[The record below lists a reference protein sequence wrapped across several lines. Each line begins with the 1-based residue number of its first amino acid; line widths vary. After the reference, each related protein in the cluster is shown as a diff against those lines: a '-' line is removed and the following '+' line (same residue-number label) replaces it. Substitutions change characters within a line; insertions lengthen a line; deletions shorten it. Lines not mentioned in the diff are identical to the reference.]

1 MGKEEEVYKCEKGIS
16 LDECELAILR
26 IAVDKAEEK
35 EGHAIVNSPEVK
47 KIISI
52 IEQYLKDTKLVAYGG
67 TAINSILPLE
77 DQFYS
82 KDVEIPDY
90 DFFSPNAKEDA
101 KKLADIYVKKGFTE
115 VEAKNGVHEGTYKVF
130 VNFIPVADITY
141 IHKDIFSA
149 IKREAIKKDGI
160 LYAPPNYLRMAM
172 YLELSRPAGD
182 VSRWEKVLKR
192 ITLLNKNYPLQA
204 DNCWKK
210 DFQRKMDT
218 TDNNVDEIYDT
229 IRETFI
235 KDQVVFFGGYA
246 ISLYSAY
253 MPSKLKHKFKK
264 YPDFDVLSVTPKKTA
279 EKVKKA
285 LEKIGIDNVSL
296 IERSSIGEII
306 AEHYEIKINNE
317 TVAFVY
323 QPSACH
329 SYNII
334 NIDGEKVKI
343 ATIDTMLSFYLA
355 FLYANKKYYD
365 INRILCMSQ
374 YLFKVQQHNRLQQKG
389 LLRRFSVECYGHQ
402 ETLEEMRAHKAR
414 KFIELKGKKGTEEYE
429 KHFMRYRPADL
440 KADIN
445 TNTPISKSSSTK
457 SSSVKSLSKSSSS
470 STKSSL
476 SKSSSPMSL
485 SVKSSSPKSSTRPLS
500 IRSSSMKSSSIKSS
514 PTWSSTPTS
523 LSSRPS
529 SQRSSSQKSSTRTK
543 IIRKKRPKTKKK
555 GWWD

>member
-1 MGKEEEVYKCEKGIS
+1 MSKENDFYQCEKGIS
-16 LDECELAILR
+16 LEECELAILR
-26 IAVDKAEEK
+26 IAVDKAEEN

-52 IEQYLKDTKLVAYGG
+52 IEKFLKDTKLVAYGG

-90 DFFSPNAKEDA
+90 DFFSPTALEDA

-115 VEAKNGVHEGTYKVF
+115 VEAKNGIHEGTYKVF

-141 IHKDIFSA
+141 LQKDIF
-149 IKREAIKKDGI
+149 KAIKKEAINKHGI
-160 LYAPPNYLRMAM
+160 LYAPPNYLRMSM

-192 ITLLNKNYPLQA
+192 ITLLNKNYPLKA
-204 DNCWKK
+204 DNCWKQN
-210 DFQRKMDT
+210 FQRKMENDA
-218 TDNNVDEIYDT
+218 DIDEIYD
-229 IRETFI
+229 IVKDSLI
-235 KDQVVFFGGYA
+235 KDKVVFFGGYA

-264 YPDFDVLSVTPKKTA
+264 YPDFDVLSLTPKKTA
-279 EKVKKA
+279 NKVKNA
-285 LEKIGIDNVSL
+285 LKGIGITNVS
-296 IERSSIGEII
+296 ITKRASIGEII
-306 AEHYEIKINNE
+306 AEHYEIKIDDD

-323 QPSACH
+323 EPSACH

-334 NIDGEKVKI
+334 DIDGKKIKI

-365 INRILCMSQ
+365 IDRILCMSQ

-402 ETLEEMRAHKAR
+402 ETLEEMRAHKAQ
-414 KFIELKGKKGTEEYE
+414 KFIELKGKKGTAEYE
-429 KHFMRYRPADL
+429 KFFMRYRPAD
-440 KADIN
+440 KD
-445 TNTPISKSSSTK
+445 TDTESKKSKTHDLSSTTK
-457 SSSVKSLSKSSSS
+457 SSSSELQSVSKS
-470 STKSSL
+470 
-476 SKSSSPMSL
+476 
-485 SVKSSSPKSSTRPLS
+485 
-500 IRSSSMKSSSIKSS
+500 
-514 PTWSSTPTS
+514 
-523 LSSRPS
+523 
-529 SQRSSSQKSSTRTK
+529 RTK
-543 IIRKKRPKTKKK
+543 TVLQKRRKKHPKTKKN
-555 GWWD
+555 GWWMI